1 MSCPVFLKNAGAC
14 AFLKSPEVTDMDIS
28 ELRKGPHLSAS
39 AIGDYIDCGL
49 LYKLGRIDKLLME
62 FRSDSLE
69 FGSVIHRVLEEYY
82 RMKMEGEILSAKE
95 LHQIFEKYWREAA
108 EGKEDI
114 RYSEGKDFNTLL
126 LEGKELLTVCYN
138 KIQHDRQFKV
148 ITVEEPFSFTIEGCP
163 VPIIGAIDLIE
174 EDDSESLVI
183 TDWKT
188 SSRAYSND
196 EVDRNFQLT
205 LYQIAAKKNGYVDRE
220 ILLKFDCLIKTK
232 TPKFEPYYTT
242 RSETDELRAA
252 KKIIEVWNGINK
264 GVFIPNDGTS
274 NWKCKGCAYK
284 KACDDWFRREANE

>member
-1 MSCPVFLKNAGAC
+1 
-14 AFLKSPEVTDMDIS
+14 MDIS

-49 LYKLGRIDKLLME
+49 LYKLGRIDKLPME

-69 FGSVIHRVLEEYY
+69 FGTAVHRVLEEYY
-82 RMKMEGEILSAKE
+82 RMKMEREILSVKD

-114 RYSEGKDFNTLL
+114 RYSEGKDTNTLL

-138 KIQHDRQFKV
+138 KIQIDHQFKV
-148 ITVEEPFSFTIEGCP
+148 IGVEEPFSFSLEGCP

-174 EDDSESLVI
+174 EDESETLII

-205 LYQIAAKKNGYVDRE
+205 LYQMAG
-220 ILLKFDCLIKTK
+220 
-232 TPKFEPYYTT
+232 
-242 RSETDELRAA
+242 S
-252 KKIIEVWNGINK
+252 K
-264 GVFIPNDGTS
+264 GERIF
-274 NWKCKGCAYK
+274 
-284 KACDDWFRREANE
+284 